1 MKVNLEG
8 NYTSTYGFVVRNNLE
23 KQAEITF
30 GKDWEEEFYD
40 EQIQLLCDYID
51 HGRYHVDCIDTR
63 DEEDIIVRETNRWED
78 FIRLATD
85 LECARIENERLQD
98 LSNAQHLKEISI
110 DLLKEE
116 LERRG
121 FYCDNLWQVEDVKG
135 IFKCDDDQAQDVLDS
150 ALTNEATMDR
160 IWFAIRFHAD
170 EYGLKELED

>member
-8 NYTSTYGFVVRNNLE
+8 NYTSTYGFVGRNNLE
-23 KQAEITF
+23 KYAEMTF
-30 GKDWEEEFYD
+30 GKNWEAEFD
-40 EQIQLLCDYID
+40 VEQIQLLCDIVTE

-63 DEEDIIVRETNRWED
+63 DEDDIIVRETDRWED

-150 ALTNEATMDR
+150 ALTNEATMDQ

-170 EYGLKELED
+170 DHGLKEI